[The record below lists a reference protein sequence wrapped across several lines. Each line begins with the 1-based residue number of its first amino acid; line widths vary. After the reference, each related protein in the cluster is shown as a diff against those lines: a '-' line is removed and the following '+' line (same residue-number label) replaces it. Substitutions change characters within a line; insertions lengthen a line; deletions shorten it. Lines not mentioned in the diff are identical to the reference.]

1 MSESESIQEASVET
15 AAVETAAAAANA
27 NADIFPNWRSF
38 KIKNQSSTR
47 SACPHYKGVPPDGA
61 GGSDSDQNMD
71 ADAIKYL
78 QGKSVKFIIS
88 ANANQLS
95 KAQQDALTKAGIGYK
110 WLPVP
115 DFQAPKKADFDACYA
130 AYTAHT
136 SGVHFYSRRSRVWR
150 WLRDT
155 RRQTRVAEM
164 VCEGEITDD
173 EGRKC
178 ILTQKLGYMIQD
190 VYGTLAVGL
199 MGNLSV
205 SITQIIPSSSSQLVH
220 L

>member
-1 MSESESIQEASVET
+1 MTESESIQEASVAVET

-136 SGVHFYSRRSRVWR
+136 SGVHFYCGWGNGRSGTYITGVQISSGLYPNKRPTRADYDNNHVEKQVQ
-150 WLRDT
+150 RD
-155 RRQTRVAEM
+155 ALDKYW
-164 VCEGEITDD
+164 DD
-173 EGRKC
+173 WHSK
-178 ILTQKLGYMIQD
+178 KK
-190 VYGTLAVGL
+190 
-199 MGNLSV
+199 
-205 SITQIIPSSSSQLVH
+205 
-220 L
+220 